1 MRSPTPQFRTGNAVA
16 DRSLFDPSPIEA
28 IRELA
33 DKAEADQIL
42 GGYFRNARLQIERVE
57 QHAAAG
63 DLDALAR
70 QIHAIIGT
78 SGTFGFKGIER
89 HGRRIEQACEAGD
102 KSRAV
107 TLVRDLRH
115 TAEASWAQYYA
126 RYGQPG
132 GN

>member
-1 MRSPTPQFRTGNAVA
+1 MRSQSPTLRTGTSVA

-33 DKAEADQIL
+33 DKAEAESIL

-57 QHAAAG
+57 AHAAAG
-63 DLDALAR
+63 DLDSLAR

-89 HGRRIEQACEAGD
+89 HGRRIEQACESGD
-102 KSRAV
+102 RTRAV
-107 TLVRDLRH
+107 TLARDLRNV
-115 TAEASWAQYYA
+115 AEASWAQYRA

-132 GN
+132 S